1 MKEFVKVM
9 SFFKPESLLTFRLG
23 LESLVGGLSKQV
35 VDALKKFRRRGVGD
49 VRLSGLLNNDL
60 YVVDGVEV
68 VLISVKKR
76 DDKVVVSHKPHDFQ
90 EITFEKRESYRDA
103 KPSKQQNFCALP
115 GLLVFVA
122 SL

>member
-1 MKEFVKVM
+1 MGERVCESDEF
-9 SFFKPESLLTFRLG
+9 FQTESLLTFRLG

-49 VRLSGLLNNDL
+49 VRLSGLLNDDL

-76 DDKVVVSHKPHDFQ
+76 DDKVVVSHKPHEFQ
-90 EITFEKRESYRDA
+90 
-103 KPSKQQNFCALP
+103 
-115 GLLVFVA
+115 
-122 SL
+122 

>member
-1 MKEFVKVM
+1 M
-9 SFFKPESLLTFRLG
+9 LTFRLG

-35 VDALKKFRRRGVGD
+35 VDALKKLRRRGVGD
-49 VRLSGLLNNDL
+49 VRLSGLLNNDF

-76 DDKVVVSHKPHDFQ
+76 DDKVVVSPKPHEFQ
-90 EITFEKRESYRDA
+90 KKQSRRSRREKAIVTLSQASSKTFAS
-103 KPSKQQNFCALP
+103 CP
-115 GLLVFVA
+115 GYWGFV